1 MKKNADNVS
10 LFVKVLGDV
19 FLILALFVGILYIMA
34 GVFTQIKN
42 IYPADFFGLPEV
54 IAMGAIF
61 TLGVVASLFLIF
73 TGRRKLLPV
82 AFLVSSALS
91 MAFLLY
97 VFFVLLAEMNIKD
110 NEPTFTSLKFIAS
123 FFLLMTLVMVI
134 FSSVIPTIFL
144 TKMYFNSLL
153 HLIAYIVEAVL
164 WVVVLVLMARK
175 ASPPTGLLV
184 ASFIFLRSGLYW
196 WLLELRK
203 EAKKKKKGTSASKGS

>member
-19 FLILALFVGILYIMA
+19 FLILALFVGVLYIMA
-34 GVFTQIKN
+34 GVFTQMKN

-54 IAMGAIF
+54 IAMGALF
-61 TLGVVASLFLIF
+61 TVGVVASLFLIF

-82 AFLVSSALS
+82 AFLISSALS

-97 VFFVLLAEMNIKD
+97 VFFVLLAEMNIKE

-134 FSSVIPTIFL
+134 FSSVIP
-144 TKMYFNSLL
+144 
-153 HLIAYIVEAVL
+153 A
-164 WVVVLVLMARK
+164 
-175 ASPPTGLLV
+175 
-184 ASFIFLRSGLYW
+184 IFLRSGLYW